1 MHKRLLNEATLDFTI
16 VPEGPILVKAGETG
30 ADPTRPDMEFVRTWR
45 NGQRVV
51 YLPGPSLK
59 GVIRSHCERIVR
71 TVGRDGSCC
80 NPVVKEESCVG
91 RYDLK
96 QEHDGVYVHKH
107 SCFICQMFGNTVL
120 GGRVRTADAYPP
132 TVEEYERGHP
142 DVKEEWDRE
151 GLSHEE
157 RWIRIEPRTEER
169 NGVAID
175 RVFGSVAVGPFQME
189 VVTSGEFKT
198 KIAIRNFTI
207 AQLGLLALALRDL
220 RLGRV
225 GVGFGKSRGLGHV
238 TADFDQLTIR
248 YMRYPRKLIPD
259 SKKPEKL
266 VGVARLLAKEDAE
279 NEEEAIRVV
288 KKYGY
293 RTGKDAAFGYT
304 SVDQDVS
311 DGLPDN
317 LKLEENNWGEWTLT
331 VVGER
336 IEDVWKAC
344 IPAWKAA
351 IRLEGGV

>member
-80 NPVVKEESCVG
+80 NPVVKDQSCG
-91 RYDLK
+91 DNFSQGDPGHK
-96 QEHDGVYVHKH
+96 VHAG

-120 GGRVRTADAYPP
+120 AGRVRTKDAYPANP
-132 TVEEYERGHP
+132 NEV
-142 DVKEEWDRE
+142 
-151 GLSHEE
+151 
-157 RWIRIEPRTEER
+157 RTEER

-189 VVTSGEFKT
+189 VVTSGEFET
-198 KIAIRNFTI
+198 AITIRNFTI

-220 RLGRV
+220 KLGRV

-279 NEEEAIRVV
+279 NEDEAIRVV

-293 RTGKDAAFGYT
+293 RTGEDAAFGYT

-344 IPAWKAA
+344 IPAWKVA